1 MQFSHF
7 NRDEFASIIS
17 GRKSRHDISVRT
29 RAIVDDL
36 EPPPGYVTPRWRN
49 EELMECEPPVLVVVH
64 DPEINDFLAWAVTF
78 LPALRPLTAFM
89 RVIPWSIYSE
99 VRTARP
105 TTVGGIS
112 SILAGAILGE
122 AMMNSTGRGF
132 LETLPLTAFES
143 TYTATVGRALLSGF
157 RGSLMQRASDGWH
170 SARRLT
176 GQPLRR
182 VVPEALRDVWSVI
195 EGLADLPS
203 SHSSRSFH
211 LETIL
216 DACKGIRAEGRI
228 PSFVWRQLSSG
239 GMLLSPYEEAMS
251 ASKEARV
258 EAFEGAMER
267 LRTGTPDPL
276 LGGFVA
282 GYLASLVSGGSIEH
296 SQLVLPLQDR
306 FPGVMLWYGVCAG
319 MQPNSPLLMDYSG
332 LGLRLVQGMS
342 REETLLSPPNC
353 DVSVEEL
360 EVLFRGD
367 PRARG
372 FRQANASFLRVEVAP
387 TVSTVVKWPLRSSS
401 GGQPANQIG
410 LFAGEER
417 HPTPE
422 PERLR
427 DLVFAL
433 RNSLSIAEALLTG
446 QPARPEHTESQT
458 RPKRRR

>member
-1 MQFSHF
+1 MQFPYF

-17 GRKSRHDISVRT
+17 GRKSRHDISISA
-29 RAIVDDL
+29 RAAGEDH
-36 EPPPGYVTPRWRN
+36 EPPPGYVIARWRN
-49 EELMECEPPVLVVVH
+49 GELREGEPPILVVVH
-64 DPEINDFLAWAVTF
+64 NHEVNDFLAWAVTF
-78 LPALRPLTAFM
+78 LPAFRPLTAFM
-89 RVIPWSIYSE
+89 RVIPWGVYSE
-99 VRTARP
+99 VRTARR
-105 TTVGGIS
+105 TSVGGIS

-143 TYTATVGRALLSGF
+143 TYTATLGRALLSGF
-157 RGSLMQRASDGWH
+157 KGSLMQRASDGWH

-176 GQPLRR
+176 DQPLRR

-195 EGLADLPS
+195 EMLADLPS
-203 SHSSRSFH
+203 SHSSGSFE
-211 LETIL
+211 LGTIYE
-216 DACKGIRAEGRI
+216 ACKAIRSEGRI
-228 PSFVWRQLSSG
+228 SALVWGPLSRG
-239 GMLLSPYEEAMS
+239 GMLLSPYEDAMS

-258 EAFEGAMER
+258 ETFESAMAR
-267 LRTGTPDPL
+267 LMTGTPDPL

-296 SQLVLPLQDR
+296 AQLVLPLQDR
-306 FPGVMLWYGVCAG
+306 FPGVMLWYGICAG
-319 MQPNSPLLMDYSG
+319 LQPNSSILMDYSG

-342 REETLLSPPNC
+342 HEEALLSPPSC

-372 FRQANASFLRVEVAP
+372 FRQANASYLRIEVAP
-387 TVSTVVKWPLRSSS
+387 TVSTVVKWPLRSNS
-401 GGQPANQIG
+401 GAQTGSQIG
-410 LFAGEER
+410 LFAGEDR

-427 DLVFAL
+427 ELVFAL
-433 RNSLSIAEALLTG
+433 RSSLSIAESILTG
-446 QPARPEHTESQT
+446 QPARPQYTESQT
-458 RPKRRR
+458 RPKKRR